1 MSISD
6 RLWPNGPVDLP
17 PEAGNITTSHFE
29 PNEAWLAQ
37 AAPEL
42 QKSVLWRWFATRFD
56 DPHAAVPHSEHREDY
71 LWGEGEPIKADL
83 ALAERFRTLVPHA
96 IIDEVARA
104 LRDEVGNDWA
114 LKRLDKVG
122 A

>member
-1 MSISD
+1 MSIPD
-6 RLWPNGPVDLP
+6 RLWPEGPVDLP
-17 PEAGNITTSHFE
+17 PEAGNPAASHFE

-37 AAPEL
+37 ASPKL
-42 QKSVLWRWFATRFD
+42 QQAALWRWFASRFD
-56 DPHAAVPHSEHREDY
+56 DPYHAVPHNERGEDY

-83 ALAERFRTLVPHA
+83 ALAERFGAVVPHT
-96 IIDEVARA
+96 IIDQVARA
-104 LRDEVGNDWA
+104 LRDEVGNEWA